1 MRIRRILVGLAIGAL
16 TLGAVGAAPAEARG
30 KKRAHKAKK
39 HVKRGR
45 APAIAAIRDGK
56 PNIQAASAV
65 VIDLKTGEVLFAK
78 DPDAVRPIA
87 SISKLMA
94 SLVLVEK
101 GLDLKGT
108 QTITNDDKKVAF
120 KGPIGKLFEG
130 YSFKN
135 EDLLHAALIAS
146 DNRALPALGRT
157 LGMNAQQFSAAMT
170 ERAKGLGLPNT
181 KFEDPTG
188 LNDGNVSTAREVVQ
202 MLRAA
207 LSNGIIRPILG
218 KKQYEVRALNKPR
231 VITYNNTDRL
241 IGSSAHHILGG
252 KTGYTDLARYCL
264 TIAAK
269 VGEREVAMAFLHAE
283 GKMTRFADFN
293 RVAYW
298 LEHDGPALAKA
309 AEAKGTS
316 AASDAKA
323 DPAKPASTDSAV
335 RPGFF
340 KG

>member
-1 MRIRRILVGLAIGAL
+1 MTARVLLVGFAIGAL
-16 TLGAVGAAPAEARG
+16 TLGALSATDAEARG

-39 HVKRGR
+39 HGKRGR
-45 APAIAAIRDGK
+45 GHAPGIAAIRDGK

-65 VIDLKTGEVLFAK
+65 VIDLKTGELLFAK

-108 QTITNDDKKVAF
+108 QTITNEDKKVAF

-130 YSFKN
+130 YSFRN

-146 DNRALPALGRT
+146 DNRALPALART
-157 LGMNAQQFSAAMT
+157 LGMNAQQFSVAMT

-188 LNDGNVSTAREVVQ
+188 LNDGNVSTAREVVL

-207 LSNGIIRPILG
+207 LANATIRPILQ

-241 IGSSAHHILGG
+241 IGSSTHHILGG

-264 TIAAK
+264 TIAAR
-269 VGEREVAMAFLHAE
+269 VGGREVAMAFLHAE

-309 AEAKGTS
+309 AESKTG
-316 AASDAKA
+316 
-323 DPAKPASTDSAV
+323 DPKPGEAKPAGTDTSV

-340 KG
+340 RG

>member
-1 MRIRRILVGLAIGAL
+1 MRARSILVGLAIGLL
-16 TLGAVGAAPAEARG
+16 TLWATGPGEAEARG
-30 KKRAHKAKK
+30 KKRAHKARKLGK
-39 HVKRGR
+39 HGRGGH
-45 APAIAAIRDGK
+45 APNIAAIRDGK

-65 VIDLKTGEVLFAK
+65 VVDLKTGEILFSK
-78 DPDAVRPIA
+78 DPDTVRPIA

-130 YSFKN
+130 YQFKN

-146 DNRALPALGRT
+146 DNRALPALART

-181 KFEDPTG
+181 RFEDPTG

-207 LSNGIIRPILG
+207 LANTTIRPILQ

-241 IGSSAHHILGG
+241 IGSNTHHILGG

-269 VGEREVAMAFLHAE
+269 IGEREVAMAFLHAE

-293 RVAYW
+293 RVAFW

-309 AEAKGTS
+309 AEAKS
-316 AASDAKA
+316 SDSTKA
-323 DPAKPASTDSAV
+323 GEPKPASDPSV
-335 RPGFF
+335 RPTFF
-340 KG
+340 RG